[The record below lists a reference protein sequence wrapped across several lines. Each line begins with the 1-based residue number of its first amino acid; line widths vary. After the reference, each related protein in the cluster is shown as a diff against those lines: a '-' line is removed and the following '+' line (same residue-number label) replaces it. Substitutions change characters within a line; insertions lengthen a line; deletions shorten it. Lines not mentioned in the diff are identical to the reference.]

1 LGAYLARRGETC
13 GADEGEMVVGAACD
27 GVDGV
32 YIDPI
37 FKMREVPDGVAR
49 IEGEAG
55 VGEVPVDELVGAGIA

>member
-1 LGAYLARRGETC
+1 
-13 GADEGEMVVGAACD
+13 MVVGAACD